1 MPDFNDQLKKINKR
15 AYAEV
20 QRDFSR
26 LAKTVD
32 KLDPIK
38 LLSQLTLTFLLV
50 PVNEFLDE
58 SSNTAKWARYIEFLA
73 GYLLSKKYPQ
83 KTKMNVDGKDIEHVE
98 KQLEKYIQSI
108 ATYLT
113 TSPPSRES
121 EKDLETVIASAKIHS
136 LFVRGESYP
145 HLLRQTAQS
154 IYAQHNDWFVKRLG
168 FTIDDALTISNSII
182 DEYNRRINDEKQ
194 SCLERARMYVDELI
208 RKGQGSEEK
217 RRSEEKRQELETMVG
232 IYYYFGNSD
241 AILSFTLDDLVRFSE
256 MPKEVCES
264 FLKRLSQTF
273 GYKNPRFPNVFSD
286 PYTAPWDFNTLYERP
301 IILHEDKYLLP
312 VPSLFSEVLL
322 QTFYYDLIADD
333 GYWRGPGEKKYGV
346 WLEQKTAECLKR
358 IFPESEVYL
367 NPQYPNGNEL
377 CDVLVLH
384 DRKVIIVQCKTKKL
398 NFNSRVGKDIASIK
412 SDLTKGVKASFD
424 QAIRARDYLLSNP
437 SPKIIVAQ
445 GELEI
450 DSGQIS
456 EIFPMSVTLE
466 GYQNLTTRLANIN
479 PVLKLFADN
488 QYPWAIS
495 LFDLSIVTELIE
507 TPAMF
512 FHYAQRRLAVEKT
525 NFRLMADEI
534 DLLGFYFDQGLFF
547 ETDEFAEINGAAF
560 TGFSEDIDRYMFEKY
575 VCGMNP
581 QKPQQEMPAKFREYL
596 QTIENMES
604 SYKTDCAIR
613 LLDLGSKGREN
624 FVDAVERAKEGAVND
639 GDLHSFSMVLKN
651 NSIGLSFVAMDA
663 HSDLE
668 KLFKQTFTF
677 SALKKYAT
685 RCKEWIGFG
694 WDKNS
699 KNLLDVAVF
708 LSFDWYEDPEIAK
721 LAKKSL
727 KPGEKMDL

>member
-1 MPDFNDQLKKINKR
+1 MMPDFNDQLKKINKR

-26 LAKTVD
+26 LAKTVG

-50 PVNEFLDE
+50 PVNEFIDE
-58 SSNTAKWARYIEFLA
+58 SSNTAEWARYIEFLA

-182 DEYNRRINDEKQ
+182 DEYNRRVNDEKQ
-194 SCLERARMYVDELI
+194 SCLERARIYVDELI
-208 RKGQGSEEK
+208 SKGQG
-217 RRSEEKRQELETMVG
+217 SEEKRQELETMVG

-241 AILSFTLDDLVRFSE
+241 AILSFTLDDLVRFSG

-273 GYKNPRFPNVFSD
+273 GYKNPLFPNAFSD

-333 GYWRGPGEKKYGV
+333 GYWRGPGEKKYGA

-367 NPQYPNGNEL
+367 NPQYPNRNEL

-581 QKPQQEMPAKFREYL
+581 QKPQQQMPAKFSEYL

-613 LLDLGSKGREN
+613 LLDLGSEGREH
-624 FVDAVERAKEGAVND
+624 FVNAVERAKESTVND
-639 GDLHSFSMVLKN
+639 GGIHSFSTVLKN
-651 NSIGLSFVAMDA
+651 SSFGIAFVAMDA
-663 HSDLE
+663 QGDLE

-685 RCKEWIGFG
+685 RCKEWVGFG

-708 LSFDWYEDPEIAK
+708 ISFDWYEDPEIAK

-727 KPGEKMDL
+727 KPGEKMNLG

>member
-1 MPDFNDQLKKINKR
+1 MANFEDQLKRIHKKVD
-15 AYAEV
+15 AEV
-20 QRDFSR
+20 QRNFSR
-26 LAKTVD
+26 LATTLH

-38 LLSQLTLTFLLV
+38 LLSQLTLTFLIT
-50 PVNEFLDE
+50 PVNEFVDE
-58 SSNTAKWARYIEFLA
+58 SSDTAQWARYVEFLA
-73 GYLLSKKYPQ
+73 GYLLSKEYPQ
-83 KTKMNVDGKDIEHVE
+83 KAKKRVDGKDIERVE

-108 ATYLT
+108 ATHLT
-113 TSPPSRES
+113 TAPPSRES

-145 HLLRQTAQS
+145 HLLRETAQS
-154 IYAQHNDWFVKRLG
+154 IYSQHDDWFVKHLG
-168 FTIDDALTISNSII
+168 FTINDALALSDSII
-182 DEYNRRINDEKQ
+182 HEYNRRINDEKQ

-208 RKGQGSEEK
+208 SKGEAKEEN
-217 RRSEEKRQELETMVG
+217 REDLETRVG

-241 AILSFTLDDLVRFSE
+241 TILAFTLDDLTQFSG

-273 GYKNPRFPNVFSD
+273 GYKNPLFPHAFSD

-301 IILHEDKYLLP
+301 IILHESKYLLP

-333 GYWRGPGEKKYGV
+333 GYWRGFGEKKYGA
-346 WLEQKTAECLKR
+346 WLEQQTAECFKR

-377 CDVLVLH
+377 SDVLILH
-384 DRKVIIVQCKTKKL
+384 DRKVVIVQCKTKKL
-398 NFNSRVGKDIASIK
+398 NFNSRIGKDIASIK
-412 SDLTKGVKASFD
+412 SDLTKGVKASFN
-424 QAIRARDYLLSNP
+424 QAIRARDYLLNNP
-437 SPKIIVAQ
+437 SPRIIVAQ

-450 DSGQIS
+450 DAGQIS
-456 EIFPMSVTLE
+456 EIFSLSVTLE

-507 TPAMF
+507 TPAMY

-534 DLLGFYFDQGLFF
+534 DLLGFYFSQGLYF
-547 ETDEFAEINGAAF
+547 ETDEFAEIDGAAF
-560 TGFSEDIDRYMFEKY
+560 TGFSEDVDRYMFEKY

-581 QKPQQEMPAKFREYL
+581 QKPQQQMPAKFREYL
-596 QTIENMES
+596 QTIEQMES
-604 SYKTDCAIR
+604 AYKTDCAIR
-613 LLDLGSKGREN
+613 LLELGSEGREH
-624 FVDAVERAKEGAVND
+624 FVEAVERAKESTVND
-639 GDLHSFSMVLKN
+639 GDIHSFSMVMKD
-651 NSIGLSFVAMDA
+651 NSLGISFVAMDA

-685 RCKEWIGFG
+685 RCKEWVGFG

-699 KNLLDVAVF
+699 KKVLDVAVF

-721 LAKKSL
+721 IAEKGL
-727 KPGEKMDL
+727 KPGERLNLEN

>member
-1 MPDFNDQLKKINKR
+1 MLDFNDELKKVNNR

-20 QRDFSR
+20 QRNFSR
-26 LAKTVD
+26 LAKTVH
-32 KLDPIK
+32 KLNPVK

-50 PVNEFLDE
+50 PKNEFVEE
-58 SSNTAKWARYIEFLA
+58 SSDTAKWARYIEFLA
-73 GYLLSKKYPQ
+73 GYLLSKEHPQ
-83 KTKMNVDGKDIEHVE
+83 NAKMNVDGKDIERVE
-98 KQLEKYIQSI
+98 KLLEKYIQSI

-113 TSPPSRES
+113 TSPLSSES
-121 EKDLETVIASAKIHS
+121 EKDLEMVIASAKIHS

-145 HLLRQTAQS
+145 RLLRETAQS
-154 IYAQHNDWFVKRLG
+154 IYSQHNDWFVKHLG
-168 FTIDDALTISNSII
+168 FTIDDALTISDSII
-182 DEYNRRINDEKQ
+182 DEYNRKINDEKQ
-194 SCLERARMYVDELI
+194 SCLERARIYVDELI
-208 RKGQGSEEK
+208 SKGEAKEEN
-217 RRSEEKRQELETMVG
+217 REDLETRVG
-232 IYYYFGNSD
+232 IYYYFTNSE
-241 AILSFTLDDLVRFSE
+241 AILSFTLDDLVQFSGR
-256 MPKEVCES
+256 PKEVCES

-273 GYKNPRFPNVFSD
+273 GYKNPLFPNAFSD
-286 PYTAPWDFNTLYERP
+286 PYTALWDFNTLYERP
-301 IILHEDKYLLP
+301 IILHENKYLLS

-333 GYWRGPGEKKYGV
+333 GYWRGPGEKKYGA
-346 WLEQKTAECLKR
+346 WLEQQTAECLKR

-377 CDVLVLH
+377 CDVLILH

-398 NFNSRVGKDIASIK
+398 NFNSRIGKDIASIK

-456 EIFPMSVTLE
+456 EIFSLSVTLE

-495 LFDLSIVTELIE
+495 LFDFSIVTELIE
-507 TPAMF
+507 SPAMF

-547 ETDEFAEINGAAF
+547 ETDEFAEIDGAAF
-560 TGFSEDIDRYMFEKY
+560 TGFSEYIDRYMFDKY
-575 VCGMNP
+575 VCGTNP
-581 QKPQQEMPAKFREYL
+581 PKPQQEMPAQFRGYI

-613 LLDLGSKGREN
+613 LLDLGSEGRAH
-624 FVDAVERAKEGAVND
+624 FVAAVERAKEGTVLE
-639 GDLHSFSMVLKN
+639 GTIHSFSMVMKN
-651 NSIGLSFVAMDA
+651 NRFGLSFVAMDA
-663 HSDLE
+663 QGDLE
-668 KLFKQTFTF
+668 KLFKQTFIF

-685 RCKEWIGFG
+685 RCKEWVGFG

-699 KNLLDVAVF
+699 KDLLDGAVF

-721 LAKKSL
+721 LAKTGL
-727 KPGEKMDL
+727 KPGEKMNLED